1 MFDSRMRVRN
11 SGARSGAAHNTLI
24 VMKVK
29 VLLFGAE
36 EKSVGRSSVD
46 VDVAEAARARDVLKA
61 LVQRWPELKRG
72 RLAVNHAFVAGDEK
86 IGAKDEVALIGMV
99 SGG

>member
-1 MFDSRMRVRN
+1 MRVRN
-11 SGARSGAAHNTLI
+11 SGGRAGAAHNTLTG
-24 VMKVK
+24 MKVK

-46 VDVAEAARARDVLKA
+46 VDVADAARARDVLKA

>member
-1 MFDSRMRVRN
+1 
-11 SGARSGAAHNTLI
+11 
-24 VMKVK
+24 MKVK

-36 EKSVGRSSVD
+36 ERSVGRPSVD
-46 VDVAEAARARDVLKA
+46 VEVADSPRASDVLNA
-61 LVQRWPELKRG
+61 LCKRWPELKRA
-72 RLAVNHAFVAGDEK
+72 RLAVNHAFVPGDQT

>member
-1 MFDSRMRVRN
+1 M
-11 SGARSGAAHNTLI
+11 
-24 VMKVK
+24 
-29 VLLFGAE
+29 LFGAE
-36 EKSVGRSSVD
+36 QKSVGRSSVD
-46 VDVAEAARARDVLKA
+46 VEVADAPRARDVLKA
-61 LVQRWPELKRG
+61 LFEKWPQLKRA

>member
-1 MFDSRMRVRN
+1 MNNGRN
-11 SGARSGAAHNTLI
+11 AGTTHNTLV

-36 EKSVGRSSVD
+36 EESVGRSSVD
-46 VDVAEAARARDVLKA
+46 VDVVDAPRARDVLKA
-61 LVQRWPELKRG
+61 LCERWPQLKRA
-72 RLAVNHAFVAGDEK
+72 RLAVNHTFVTGDEK